1 MWQRA
6 RARRTQAWTDT
17 DNFEEWDEGS
27 DCVIAERMR
36 GLGRSFRGRILRGR
50 NGQVNELGGV
60 WRSLRGLGD
69 RNQSRLPI
77 DAELQWAL
85 VCWHGRGARHHGTRL
100 GRD

>member
-60 WRSLRGLGD
+60 CSD
-69 RNQSRLPI
+69 SVKCHLPI
-77 DAELQWAL
+77 EYSADLTPVVVGKGAGASWNAGGMENAL
-85 VCWHGRGARHHGTRL
+85 
-100 GRD
+100 DS